1 METFKEFTNREEL
14 NETKIRVRVPN
25 YNRLLNDT
33 KTELNNRLVN
43 LEKQYKKNASND
55 IVFSALLT
63 VAALSQIDD

>member
-1 METFKEFTNREEL
+1 MDKTFREFTSTEL
-14 NETKIRVRVPN
+14 NETKVRTPN

-55 IVFSALLT
+55 VVFSALLT